1 MRVWAGAKGL
11 RSTET
16 TEGRKEGR
24 KEGKPT
30 PTYRHLEKGGG
41 VTKAL

>member
-16 TEGRKEGR
+16 TQGRKEG
-24 KEGKPT
+24 EPT

>member
-1 MRVWAGAKGL
+1 MKVGAGAKGL

-16 TEGRKEGR
+16 TEGS

-30 PTYRHLEKGGG
+30 PTYRHLEKAGG

>member
-1 MRVWAGAKGL
+1 MRVGAGAKGL
-11 RSTET
+11 RSTEIT
-16 TEGRKEGR
+16 EGR